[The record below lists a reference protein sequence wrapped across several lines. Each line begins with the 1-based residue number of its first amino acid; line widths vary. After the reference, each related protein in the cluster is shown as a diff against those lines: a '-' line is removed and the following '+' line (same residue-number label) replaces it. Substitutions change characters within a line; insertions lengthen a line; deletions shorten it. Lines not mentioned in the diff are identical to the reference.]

1 MPADRQSTPYLRVWV
16 ADIVQ
21 SCQDMTTAA
30 FGAHVRM
37 ILHAWDRG
45 YCPSEKP
52 KLLRIVGD
60 ISDADLKEVLERW
73 TLTFHEESGATVYTN
88 RRLEKEREYVQAKS
102 KVRSDAA
109 RKANE
114 VRWGSRNGSQTDP
127 IRIAN
132 GSQTDPI
139 LESRVQRVI
148 TTTTNNE
155 IEVCAESR
163 KRNSRARRRDP
174 IALTEHGWTGI
185 TDEDIAAW
193 TEAYPNAN
201 VRACIAASYQWCVA
215 NPTRAPRKAYR
226 RFLTGWMGRERSET
240 PSRQGGSPWLQTQ
253 ASHIPVDAHPEDKHL
268 WYMTD
273 GRTPRRIPIYRT
285 ADGRQKWLS
294 GGFVDE
300 TFIDTPHKENRN
312 END

>member
-1 MPADRQSTPYLRVWV
+1 MPEDRQSTPYLRVWV

-21 SCQDMTTAA
+21 SCQDMTTAQ

-45 YCPSEKP
+45 YCPSEP
-52 KLLRIVGD
+52 AKLLRIVGD
-60 ISDADLKEVLERW
+60 IDPAQMADVVERW
-73 TLTFHEESGATVYTN
+73 SLVELEGVAGKVYVN
-88 RRLEKEREYVQAKS
+88 RRLEREREYVQAKS
-102 KVRSDAA
+102 RVRSDAA

-127 IRIAN
+127 VGIAN

-139 LESRVQRVI
+139 PESIIQKVI
-148 TTTTNNE
+148 TATNDNE
-155 IEVCAESR
+155 SGFSAEPR
-163 KRNSRARRRDP
+163 KRSSARRKDP
-174 IALTEHGWTGI
+174 IRHSVEEGWTGI
-185 TDEDIAAW
+185 TDDDIAAW

-201 VRACIAASYQWCVA
+201 VRACIAASHQWIVA
-215 NPTRAPRKAYR
+215 NPGRGPRAAYR

-240 PSRQGGSPWLQTQ
+240 GSRQGGYAGLQRAT
-253 ASHIPVDAHPEDKHL
+253 SHIPADAHPDEHHL

-285 ADGRQKWLS
+285 VDGRQRWLS
-294 GGFVDE
+294 GDYVVADGSE
-300 TFIDTPHKENRN
+300 TPSQGSIT
-312 END
+312 